1 LSIVAGLHTPVIP
14 FNDIV
19 GKDGTLLPAQKLKT
33 GPKANIGTTLGVT
46 VTVNVVGEAQT
57 PLLGVKV

>member
-1 LSIVAGLHTPVIP
+1 MP

-19 GKDGTLLPAQKLKT
+19 GNVGTVLPAQKLSAA
-33 GPKANIGTTLGVT
+33 PNAKAGTRFGVT
-46 VTVNVVGEAQT
+46 VTVNVVGLAHA